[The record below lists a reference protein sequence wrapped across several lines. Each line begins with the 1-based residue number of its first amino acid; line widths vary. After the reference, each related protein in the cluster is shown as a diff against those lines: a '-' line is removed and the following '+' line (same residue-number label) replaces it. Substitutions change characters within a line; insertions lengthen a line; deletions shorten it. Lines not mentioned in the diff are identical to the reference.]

1 MKKVEFKKIYKLINT
16 APTNIYGE
24 KFVET
29 ERYNNECCSIKRL
42 LTWFYVNKYDVES
55 IIERIAEL
63 EVYNLSEF
71 KVVLS
76 KQDFETYNIGF
87 EEFLEQENKNLFKKI
102 DPRSY
107 GEYYTSIELSS
118 KLLDM
123 IELPK
128 SIKKTVDPS
137 IGSGFLLNEY
147 LKKQREL
154 ILSFDDVKD
163 IAEKLY
169 GFDIFYYAIITSK
182 LLIGSNLFELFKS
195 YDAFSLPNIKLQ
207 NTLEHFFKYLEKEK
221 YDFIIGNPPY
231 FRIDPKEQI
240 EVYRS
245 KTSFG
250 HSYAHSM
257 FLEWTIDSLTDSGS
271 FALILPESILSGY
284 YYKRLRGYLINNISH
299 IELLLGKTNMEN
311 FNVQQEIMMVYGNQT
326 ESSVYVHNIDSN
338 SKFKIEDSI
347 IINKNYV
354 IPTITEEE
362 ELILLKQF
370 ARKMSRIDLSKIKV
384 GTGNFVWNQNKKLL
398 GNKISKENSYPLI
411 TSKNIVDGNLT
422 LDQSDY
428 IIAPEKKYIKNQ
440 NMIIFRRMSPI
451 DYEKRFM
458 STIIEKN
465 SIKGW
470 ILENHVNYITCDD
483 IEVLIEL
490 QEILLTQEFNKIINI
505 FCHTNQV
512 SSNDILIILEII
524 ANITKE
530 GLKDEQIKLF

>member
-1 MKKVEFKKIYKLINT
+1 
-16 APTNIYGE
+16 
-24 KFVET
+24 
-29 ERYNNECCSIKRL
+29 
-42 LTWFYVNKYDVES
+42 
-55 IIERIAEL
+55 
-63 EVYNLSEF
+63 
-71 KVVLS
+71 
-76 KQDFETYNIGF
+76 
-87 EEFLEQENKNLFKKI
+87 
-102 DPRSY
+102 
-107 GEYYTSIELSS
+107 
-118 KLLDM
+118 
-123 IELPK
+123 
-128 SIKKTVDPS
+128 
-137 IGSGFLLNEY
+137 
-147 LKKQREL
+147 
-154 ILSFDDVKD
+154 
-163 IAEKLY
+163 
-169 GFDIFYYAIITSK
+169 
-182 LLIGSNLFELFKS
+182 
-195 YDAFSLPNIKLQ
+195 
-207 NTLEHFFKYLEKEK
+207 
-221 YDFIIGNPPY
+221 
-231 FRIDPKEQI
+231 
-240 EVYRS
+240 
-245 KTSFG
+245 
-250 HSYAHSM
+250 
-257 FLEWTIDSLTDSGS
+257 
-271 FALILPESILSGY
+271 
-284 YYKRLRGYLINNISH
+284 
-299 IELLLGKTNMEN
+299 
-311 FNVQQEIMMVYGNQT
+311 MVYGNQT

-338 SKFKIEDSI
+338 SKLKIEDSI

-362 ELILLKQF
+362 ELILLKQI
-370 ARKMSRIDLSKIKV
+370 ASKMSRIDLSKIRV

-398 GNKISKENSYPLI
+398 GNKISKENSFPLI

-422 LDQSDY
+422 LEQSDY